1 MVGTMPGVIMIM
13 VITAATTIMMMIAI
27 MAAIWGEDDQKVR
40 LSRLR
45 FDIG

>member
-1 MVGTMPGVIMIM
+1 MPGVIM
-13 VITAATTIMMMIAI
+13 VITTAATIMMMIAI
-27 MAAIWGEDDQKVR
+27 LAAIWGEDGQKTR